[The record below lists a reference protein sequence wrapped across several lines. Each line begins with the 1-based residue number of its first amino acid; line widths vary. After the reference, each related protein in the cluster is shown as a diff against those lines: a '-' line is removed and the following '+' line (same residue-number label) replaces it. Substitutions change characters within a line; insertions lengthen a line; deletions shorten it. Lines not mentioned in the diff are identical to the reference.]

1 MGWARLPD
9 GLMADLLP
17 EGLDADIINQAKVV
31 LLRDESEADAIT
43 PDLSALTSTRNL
55 AKKTRVVLDRIFIP
69 KTALARLYGI
79 NPSSPGIV
87 FGYLRRAVDLYRQY
101 GGTIRKASNQ
111 DKAVLQELEL
121 NKIRTHLHHWL
132 TNA

>member
-1 MGWARLPD
+1 
-9 GLMADLLP
+9 
-17 EGLDADIINQAKVV
+17 
-31 LLRDESEADAIT
+31 DAIT